1 MSRDMISAELTALQ
15 ADGLACVVCGADYLR
30 VRAAHVPVGR
40 SVTGSQV
47 FACVGCCLDGA
58 QRAAGGVLR

>member
-1 MSRDMISAELTALQ
+1 MITGLTAPQ

-30 VRAAHVPVGR
+30 VRVPHVPVGR

-47 FACVGCCLDGA
+47 FACICCPDDVG
-58 QRAAGGVLR
+58 RAAGGVLR